1 MEFGFLSPLYAL
13 LKDGISWISR
23 RFEKPDPVELLK
35 KRQEWRQ
42 KFESYFKGEEFEHAY
57 IYGSAIIREVSRMDA
72 YPDCD
77 EREKGIS
84 PWFKVEVKGL
94 YHRGVE
100 VFLRI
105 ITLKHEEEHEGWRYA
120 HHEEEG
126 AFNAFLV
133 GRIPF
138 DRIKYVNW
146 DGDEYYYFPHIYCDF
161 LGRPKEPY
169 EELLFFV
176 KQEVGETTYFTE
188 IADYKSVKRLSKKL
202 KCVEGS
208 GRVRKRIA

>member
-1 MEFGFLSPLYAL
+1 MEFGLLSPLYAL

-35 KRQEWRQ
+35 KRQERR
-42 KFESYFKGEEFEHAY
+42 KEFEAYFKREEFENAY

-72 YPDCD
+72 YPEGD

-105 ITLKHEEEHEGWRYA
+105 VTLKYEEEYSGWRYA
-120 HHEEEG
+120 HHREEG

-138 DRIKYVNW
+138 DRIKYINW

-161 LGRPKEPY
+161 LGRSKEPY
-169 EELLFFV
+169 EALLYFE
-176 KQEVGETTYFTE
+176 KGEVEEKTYFME
-188 IADYKSVKRLSKKL
+188 IIDSKSVERLSKKL
-202 KCVEGS
+202 KCVEGR
-208 GRVRKRIA
+208 GRGEL